1 MAVPVRSAGSPRG
14 SAPGLTVAIWGNLE
28 HSISAMRFPLNA
40 GRVMTILLPSNSICV
55 QSAVR
60 PVSSAAARRG
70 ATSLPMSVAAIRME
84 AGTTRSEISARHSE

>member
-1 MAVPVRSAGSPRG
+1 MRSTGFPSG
-14 SAPGLTVAIWGNLE
+14 SAPGLTVAICGNLV

-40 GRVMTILLPSNSICV
+40 GRVMTILLLSNSIWV

-60 PVSSAAARRG
+60 PVSRAAARRG
-70 ATSLPMSVAAIRME
+70 ATSLPRSVAAISID